1 MRNSQFLDIIL
12 SMADFAIV
20 EIAGKQ
26 YKAVAGQ
33 ELVVDKLAQDI
44 GAVTLDKVLMI
55 VQDGAVKIGTPYV
68 SRVSVAAKVIAQEK
82 GDKIYVVKFKA
93 KSRYRRRTG
102 FRAQQTRILVEKI
115 VTDTKT
121 NEASKSASK
130 APQKIKRSTK

>member
-1 MRNSQFLDIIL
+1 
-12 SMADFAIV
+12 MADFAIV